1 MLNNEKEYIMLRTE
15 IENNLKR
22 QETFFL
28 ITFTLLSVVN
38 GVNENFWNYKILIL
52 LSILVFFIQIKIL
65 RTRTTV
71 YYLLTYM
78 IVFLEGENSNFK
90 WETRLYK
97 FRNTKYNNSPTKFFK
112 KIGNCLNKIIENA
125 ASYLQHFINLSL
137 VGFLYVKTIFM
148 VLKENDEKICILYI
162 IIATFVF
169 MLNLIY
175 TLKICFDKSLKERY
189 LYIWNEIK
197 KEELVVDLKH
207 VRNTRGY

>member
-38 GVNENFWNYKILIL
+38 GVNKNFWNYKILIL
-52 LSILVFFIQIKIL
+52 LSTLVFFIQIKIL
-65 RTRTTV
+65 RVRTTV

-78 IVFLEGENSNFK
+78 IVFLEGEDSNFK

-97 FRNTKYNNSPTKFFK
+97 FRNTEYNASSPNIIK
-112 KIGNCLNKIIENA
+112 KIINCLNKMIENA
-125 ASYLQHFINLSL
+125 ASHMQHFVNLSL

-148 VLKENDEKICILYI
+148 VLKEKDKRICILYI
-162 IIATFVF
+162 AIATFIF
-169 MLNLIY
+169 LLNLIY

-189 LYIWNEIK
+189 LCIWKDIK
-197 KEELVVDLKH
+197 KEELIENLK
-207 VRNTRGY
+207 RK